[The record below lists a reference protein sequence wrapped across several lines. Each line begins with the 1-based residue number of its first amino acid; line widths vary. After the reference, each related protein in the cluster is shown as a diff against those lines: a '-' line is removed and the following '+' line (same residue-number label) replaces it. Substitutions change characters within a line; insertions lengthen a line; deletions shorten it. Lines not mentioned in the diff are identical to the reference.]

1 MWICGGWCHTAH
13 KIEITLKILR
23 PLYAALYA
31 SLVLVVGVWSVD
43 THAAS
48 SEWAEEQQTAARF
61 IAGRDALGEEGRVR
75 AGLEFS
81 LQPHWKVYWRS
92 PGDAGYPPQLDFT
105 GSENVSTTE
114 LSWPTPERFSVI
126 GLETLGYEDE
136 VVLPFTLAAIDP
148 TKPAKLVARLNYLTC
163 NDVCIPYEAT
173 LSMTVP
179 PGDGVPT
186 EFAHAIGKYES
197 QVPKSPEAARLDI
210 TSLDIE
216 ASEKSIYLVAK
227 ATSDIPIK
235 DPDLYLE
242 GPVETGLGFSRPN
255 IDVAKD
261 GMSAT
266 MRVTVWGFS
275 GPPAE
280 NLSKVINTPFVLT
293 VRDGPRAAETYLKT
307 NDTVTPADADIYKT
321 SEAPTDRAFLTML
334 LFAFLGGLI
343 LNLMPC
349 VLPVLS
355 IKFLSVIKHGGAASG
370 PVRASFLASAAGV
383 ITTFMIIAAALI
395 GLKSAGAGIGW
406 GIQFQQPWF
415 LITMAFLVILFACN
429 LWGFFE
435 VRLPGAVATASHK
448 AGQGSGIGGNFLQGM
463 FATLLATPCSAP
475 FLGTAVGFAL
485 ARGTTEIMTIFFMI
499 GIGLAAPY
507 LLIAA
512 VPKLAT
518 QLPKPGAWMDK
529 LKVALGFALA
539 ATAVWLLFV
548 IAGVSGMGVAIIT
561 AAALTFV
568 AGWLGWFVKLAPEM
582 RRATPFALVF
592 VTAAPL
598 VNAYVGDMD
607 GPLDTNTPGVSKIA
621 WSPFDPE
628 VIPAL
633 VKSGKFVFV
642 DVTADWCI
650 TCQVNKRLVLER
662 GRMLELMRSPD
673 VVAMQ
678 ADWTRPNDEI
688 AEYLATFG
696 RYGIPFNAIYG
707 PSAIDGYALP
717 ELLTADIVLNG
728 FKQTVPAQRASQFD

>member
-1 MWICGGWCHTAH
+1 MN
-13 KIEITLKILR
+13 LKILR
-23 PLYAALYA
+23 TLFTGFFATLAFIA
-31 SLVLVVGVWSVD
+31 GVWSVD
-43 THAAS
+43 VQAAS
-48 SEWAEEQQTAARF
+48 SDWAEEQQTAARF
-61 IAGRDALGEEGRVR
+61 IAARDALGEDGRVR
-75 AGLEFS
+75 AGLQFNLE
-81 LQPHWKVYWRS
+81 PHWKVYWRS

-114 LSWPTPERFSVI
+114 LSWPVPNRFSVI

-136 VVLPFTLAAIDP
+136 VVFPFTMAAIDP
-148 TKPAKLVARLNYLTC
+148 TKPAKLVARVNYLTC
-163 NDVCIPYEAT
+163 NDVCIPYEAN
-173 LSMTVP
+173 LEMIVP
-179 PGDGVPT
+179 PGDGMPT
-186 EFAHAIGKYES
+186 EYAHDIGKFES
-197 QVPKSPEAARLDI
+197 KVPNAPEAARLNV

-216 ASEKSIYLVAK
+216 ASDKSIYLVAK
-227 ATSDIPIK
+227 ATSDIPLK

-255 IDVAKD
+255 VEITDD

-266 MRVTVWGFS
+266 MRVAVWGYS
-275 GPPAE
+275 GPPEE

-293 VRDGPRAAETYLKT
+293 IRDGPRAAETYLTT
-307 NDTVTPADADIYKT
+307 NDTVTSVDASIYKT
-321 SEAPTDRAFLTML
+321 TTDIADSAFATML

-370 PVRASFLASAAGV
+370 PVRTSFLASAAGV
-383 ITTFMIIAAALI
+383 ITTFMIIAAALV
-395 GLKSAGAGIGW
+395 GLKSAGASIGW

-415 LITMAFLVILFACN
+415 LIAMAFLVILFACN

-448 AGQGSGIGGNFLQGM
+448 AGQGSGVGGNFLQGM

-485 ARGTTEIMTIFFMI
+485 ARGTTEIMTIFFVL
-499 GIGLAAPY
+499 GLGLAAPY

-518 QLPKPGAWMDK
+518 QLPKPGPWMDK
-529 LKVALGFALA
+529 LKIVLGFALA
-539 ATAVWLLFV
+539 ATAIWLLSV
-548 IAGVSGMGVAIIT
+548 IAGVTGLDEAIATGVA
-561 AAALTFV
+561 LVFV
-568 AGWLGWFVKLAPEM
+568 AGWLGWFVKIAPEM
-582 RRATPFALVF
+582 RRATPVVLMF
-592 VTAAPL
+592 VTAAPF
-598 VNAYVGDMD
+598 VNAYVGDID
-607 GPLDTNTPGVSKIA
+607 GPLDTNEPALSKIA
-621 WSPFDPE
+621 WAPFDPE

-678 ADWTRPNDEI
+678 ADWTRPNDDI
-688 AEYLATFG
+688 ANYLATFG
-696 RYGIPFNAIYG
+696 RYGIPFNAVYG
-707 PSAIDGYALP
+707 PTAINGYALP
-717 ELLTADIVLNG
+717 ELLTTDIVLDG
-728 FKQTVPAQRASQFD
+728 FKQVVPEQMASQFD